1 MGELSPDPSAEGEEV
16 VPGRHSEV
24 WGGTIGVVVWRD
36 KNGSR
41 QCRSQEGARKQLPS
55 LSSPSLPVFCGSLP
69 LPDM

>member
-1 MGELSPDPSAEGEEV
+1 MGELSPDPSAEGEDM

-41 QCRSQEGARKQLPS
+41 QCRSQEGARKQ
-55 LSSPSLPVFCGSLP
+55 
-69 LPDM
+69 